1 MKDFDLEVYLR
12 NSKALDVSDLAWHT
26 AADYPLTASERRCL
40 TYMMDIE
47 GHTIVYLR
55 DLLNTRAIKDSEI
68 ADFLPC
74 WLYEESYHGR
84 ALERLLRA
92 CGKSVASLSIVG

>member
-1 MKDFDLEVYLR
+1 MKDFDLGAFLSAS
-12 NSKALDVSDLAWHT
+12 NALDVSDLAWGA
-26 AADYPLTASERRCL
+26 AADYPLSADEVRCL

-47 GHTIVYLR
+47 THTIVYLR
-55 DLLNTRAIKDSEI
+55 DLLNTRAIKDGEVS
-68 ADFLPC
+68 AFLSG

-92 CGKSVASLSIVG
+92 YGCEVAPNR